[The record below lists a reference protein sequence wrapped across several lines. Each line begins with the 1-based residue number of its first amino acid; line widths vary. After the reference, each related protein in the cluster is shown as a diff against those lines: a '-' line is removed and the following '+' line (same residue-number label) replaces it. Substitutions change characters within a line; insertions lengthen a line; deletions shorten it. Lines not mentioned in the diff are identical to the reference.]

1 MRQPATQQLY
11 DYWNVLRRAR
21 LAPERAEIDPAA
33 IRSILAETFIV
44 DADGAP
50 PFRLRLAGARFGAL
64 FAGELKGASFLS
76 LWGEDAPNIGAVLWT
91 VMDGACPVVAGLKAA
106 PPGRPLEDFEM
117 VFLPLRHYGKTH
129 ARILGAVSGA
139 AHPPWLGL
147 LPVDRL
153 RLHSLRVMSPEAE
166 RASLPLMTPRGT
178 EPGRPAARGHLT
190 VYEGGRS
197 AWRGHAT

>member
-11 DYWNVLRRAR
+11 DYWNGLRRAR
-21 LAPERAEIDPAA
+21 LAPDRAEIDPAA
-33 IRSILAETFIV
+33 IRAILAETFMI
-44 DADGAP
+44 DADGPP
-50 PFRLRLAGARFGAL
+50 PFGLRLAGARFGAL
-64 FAGELKGASFLS
+64 FMEELKGAPFLG
-76 LWGEDAPNIGAVLWT
+76 LWGEDAPNVGAVLWT

-129 ARILGAVSGA
+129 ARILGAISCA

-153 RLHSLRVMSPEAE
+153 RLHSLRVMSSEAQ
-166 RASLPLMTPRGT
+166 RASLPLMAPRAPAP
-178 EPGRPAARGHLT
+178 ERPSARGRLT

-197 AWRGHAT
+197 A